1 MLNAYI
7 YLEVG
12 IFMSRTCALNMFETR
27 KFYIKLVEVDSNIS
41 RIIYLFVGVSKIPTM
56 CRF

>member
-1 MLNAYI
+1 
-7 YLEVG
+7 
-12 IFMSRTCALNMFETR
+12 MFETR